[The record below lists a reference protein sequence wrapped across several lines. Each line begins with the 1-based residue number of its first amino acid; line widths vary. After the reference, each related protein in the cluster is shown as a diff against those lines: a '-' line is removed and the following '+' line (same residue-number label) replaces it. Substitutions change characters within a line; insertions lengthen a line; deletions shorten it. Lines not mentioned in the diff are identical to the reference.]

1 MQKIGTIHSGFK
13 EKFGIPRQSGLMDN
27 MSEITFEP
35 AFDDENAFR
44 GLETFS
50 HIWLLWEFSENA
62 GEWRPTV
69 RPPKLGGNK
78 RMGVFAT
85 RSPFH
90 PNTIGLSCVALVE
103 CAKRNGHMVL
113 TVQGADLMDGTPI
126 LDIKPYLPY
135 SDSFP
140 SASMG
145 WTADIRVQKN
155 PVRISESCEVP
166 KEISDK
172 MLEEIK
178 SAISLDPRPGYHDD
192 AGRSYGMLYG
202 DYNVEFR
209 ANKCCESVEML
220 ILKII
225 KKSENNA

>member
-13 EKFGIPRQSGLMDN
+13 EKFGIPRQSGLIDN
-27 MSEITFEP
+27 LSEITFEP
-35 AFDDENAFR
+35 GFDDENAFR

-50 HIWLLWEFSENA
+50 HIWLLWEFSENS
-62 GEWRPTV
+62 GEWHPTV
-69 RPPKLGGNK
+69 RPPKLGGNT

-90 PNTIGLSCVALVE
+90 PNSIGLSCVELAG
-103 CAKRNGHMVL
+103 CTKRNGHMVL
-113 TVQGADLMDGTPI
+113 TVRGADLMDGTPI

-140 SASMG
+140 NASRG
-145 WTADIRVQKN
+145 WTGDARVQKK
-155 PVRISESCEVP
+155 PVSISESCAVP
-166 KEISDK
+166 KEIDGK

-178 SAISLDPRPGYHDD
+178 SAISLDPRTGYHDED
-192 AGRSYGMLYG
+192 GRSYGMLYG

-209 ANKCCESVEML
+209 ANRRGETDEML
-220 ILKII
+220 ILTIS
-225 KKSENNA
+225 KKSKNNA